1 MSPAGEGGLA
11 VLRVGE
17 DVLVV
22 AQAGEGGLSPLVMF
36 GLVAV
41 ISFLAF
47 RWVFRRRSRQQRA
60 HEDEHG
66 TKHDDGEPEPGN
78 DE

>member
-17 DVLVV
+17 DALVV
-22 AQAGEGGLSPLVMF
+22 AQAGEGGIPPLVML
-36 GLVAV
+36 GLVAA

-47 RWVFRRRSRQQRA
+47 RWVFRRRSRQQRT
-60 HEDEHG
+60 HEDEHRNG
-66 TKHDDGEPEPGN
+66 DAEPRE

>member
-11 VLRVGE
+11 VFRVGE
-17 DVLVV
+17 DVLVA

-47 RWVFRRRSRQQRA
+47 RWVFRRRSRQERT

-66 TKHDDGEPEPGN
+66 PQHGDGEPEPGD